1 MASLGTMLPHRLLG
15 RALSVLAALICVV
28 LFAAPAAP
36 AQDLQAELDAKQS
49 KLDEVH

>member
-1 MASLGTMLPHRLLG
+1 MLPHRLLG

-28 LFAAPAAP
+28 LFAAPA
-36 AQDLQAELDAKQS
+36 QDLQAELDAKQS